1 MRRAKI
7 YLMGSSCSGKS
18 TLAYQLTIGKF
29 VTMYQ
34 ETIENIFACQS
45 VIIERDKKS
54 YSSHVVN
61 YDLYDIAGD
70 VFASSDAVIAREY
83 YRVADAVVVVYNPY
97 DETSVNTAVRIV
109 RSLRSIH
116 GNEFPIVLIENV
128 RIDSSSYDKCFRS
141 LRYLVVHEDDGR
153 AQLYS
158 INLKHASSET
168 VNAIMER
175 LLKTLIEQRG
185 KTTTSRIRAYVPL
198 VDRLRCAIV

>member
-18 TLAYQLTIGKF
+18 TLAYHLTIGKF

-54 YSSHVVN
+54 YSSHVN
-61 YDLYDIAGD
+61 FDLYDIAGD

-128 RIDSSSYDKCFRS
+128 RIDISSYDKCFRS
-141 LRYLVVHEDDGR
+141 LRYLVVHKDDGR

-158 INLKHASSET
+158 INLKHATSET

-185 KTTTSRIRAYVPL
+185 KTNSRIRAYVPL